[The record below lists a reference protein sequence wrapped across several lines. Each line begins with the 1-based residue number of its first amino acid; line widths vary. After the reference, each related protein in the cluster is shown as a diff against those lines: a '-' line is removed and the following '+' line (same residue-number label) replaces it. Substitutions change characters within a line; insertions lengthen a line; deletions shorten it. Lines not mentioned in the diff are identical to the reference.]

1 MIAHPIESGK
11 PFTALALNYWLPQ
24 FFSELW
30 GKAKTRVCADG
41 GANRVA
47 KYFEGKEFK
56 KPHFVVGD
64 FDSLK
69 SDVRTMFVKS
79 GTEFLKAYDQDFNDL
94 QKTLKQ
100 IIKLG
105 ITDPVVIFGAFGG
118 RMDHTIAS
126 LHAAL
131 ECPELR
137 IHFLDDNN
145 FATWIRPE
153 DKGII
158 CKQKW
163 TTKMCGLIP
172 VGHPVRNIKTQG
184 LKWDCDFGLE
194 MGKMI
199 SSSNEIREGCDKVM
213 IETTD
218 PILWTNQTKKLRDL
232 PLETPRS

>member
-11 PFTALALNYWLPQ
+11 PYTALALNYWLPQ

-30 GKAKTRVCADG
+30 DKAKTRVCADG

-47 KYFEGKEFK
+47 SYFEGKDFK
-56 KPHFVVGD
+56 KPNFVVGD
-64 FDSLK
+64 FDSLRQ
-69 SDVRTMFVKS
+69 DVKKTFIQS
-79 GTEFLKAYDQDFNDL
+79 GTEFLKVYDQDYNDL
-94 QKTLKQ
+94 QKSLKQ
-100 IIKLG
+100 IHQLG

-118 RMDHTIAS
+118 RMDHTIAA

-131 ECPELR
+131 ECTNLR
-137 IHFLDDNN
+137 IYFLDDNN
-145 FATWIRPE
+145 FATWIKPE

-158 CKQKW
+158 CPQQW

-172 VGHPVRNIKTQG
+172 VGHPVRHIKTKG

-194 MGKMI
+194 LGKMI
-199 SSSNEIREGCDKVM
+199 SSSNEISEGYDRVM
-213 IETTD
+213 IDTSD

-232 PLETPRS
+232 PLHI